1 MLWKCFDEASQQGCG
16 SIALPLIGT
25 GTLNFPHDV
34 AVQVMVDEAIR
45 HSNAYP
51 NSPIEEFRF
60 IVHGED
66 KEGISAFEEKFRH
79 FKEENQRRCL
89 VPRMPQ
95 TGHTNR
101 RRKETPIFPG
111 PRCTKALIGDV
122 PVEVVKGDITKE
134 SSDGIISLVRED
146 LQMKHGNLSAA
157 IANASGNAVQ
167 KELTAK
173 FPHPSGSAVTTSAGD
188 MAAKCI
194 IHMVVASGNKRHLL
208 KCVQAALK
216 EAHSMDLKSVSI
228 PAIGSGGLGLSPRDS
243 AEVVLGA
250 VRAFFETMTSR
261 STVREVRVVVLEESV
276 MCAFANTL
284 KRMETEPDQA
294 SGFTGQDDNGD
305 EEEAEIGAKLT
316 SGCFQH
322 RVTVYG
328 RHEVLEKAIT
338 ALKNGVIDECHSIVI
353 TEFEDVIS
361 RLPKRCKR
369 DLRQKAREEDVGLD
383 LSKQGAITLKGFS
396 TDVIKMHT
404 EVSKVLQDRLK
415 DEHKMDRAEMTSRNV
430 QWCYLSVTGKQ
441 EPFVKMANYDIE
453 TAFQSKKSSVSFT
466 HKNMQAEIIF
476 DVEKVTF
483 VKTGAVKHIF
493 RREGKCLS

>member
-1 MLWKCFDEASQQGCG
+1 MRSFLAKDKGELIGAVEREHRCVIEIKETTEKQQDDEDDSDELSSLSDYEEDVDEDDETIGTPEGKKVIWKLGNIEEEEADILVCSVGSNLNLSIGAIARAMSQLAGPALQDALIKATANNHLRPGEVVHTIPGNLPCNHAVFLCVLPILQTLLWKCFDEASQLGWC

-45 HSNAYP
+45 HSNTYP

-111 PRCTKALIGDV
+111 PRCTKVLIGDV
-122 PVEVVKGDITKE
+122 AVEVVKGDITKE

-167 KELTAK
+167 EELTAK

-216 EAHSMDLKSVSI
+216 EAHSLDLKSV
-228 PAIGSGGLGLSPRDS
+228 
-243 AEVVLGA
+243 
-250 VRAFFETMTSR
+250 F
-261 STVREVRVVVLEESV
+261 
-276 MCAFANTL
+276 
-284 KRMETEPDQA
+284 
-294 SGFTGQDDNGD
+294 
-305 EEEAEIGAKLT
+305 
-316 SGCFQH
+316 
-322 RVTVYG
+322 
-328 RHEVLEKAIT
+328 
-338 ALKNGVIDECHSIVI
+338 HS
-353 TEFEDVIS
+353 S
-361 RLPKRCKR
+361 Y
-369 DLRQKAREEDVGLD
+369 
-383 LSKQGAITLKGFS
+383 
-396 TDVIKMHT
+396 
-404 EVSKVLQDRLK
+404 
-415 DEHKMDRAEMTSRNV
+415 
-430 QWCYLSVTGKQ
+430 W
-441 EPFVKMANYDIE
+441 
-453 TAFQSKKSSVSFT
+453 
-466 HKNMQAEIIF
+466 
-476 DVEKVTF
+476 
-483 VKTGAVKHIF
+483 
-493 RREGKCLS
+493 